1 MAKKALVIIISIS
14 AVILVALFYTMVK
27 SYNSPAKVGAKG
39 RSDNSIFSKDTIAVL
54 EIKGVIAESDET
66 LEKIRDISEM
76 DDVKAVIV
84 RIDSPGGGVAPS
96 QEIYEELKRLDAK
109 KPVIASLA
117 TLAAS
122 GGYYI
127 AAGARTIVANA
138 GTLTGSI
145 GVIMQL
151 ADLQKL
157 YEFIKVSPVTIK
169 SGKFKDIGS
178 TSRPM
183 TAEEKE
189 LLQKLSDNIHMQFK
203 KDISTSRKIPMTELD
218 KIADGRILSGLQAKE
233 LKLVDEIGNFE
244 DAIDITVKIAKIK
257 GKPTL
262 YYPEAKKDG
271 FIKLLIGTR
280 TFIEKV
286 LTEAQVKVPYA
297 M

>member
-1 MAKKALVIIISIS
+1 MAKKALVVIIAISSI
-14 AVILVALFYTMVK
+14 ILVALFFTMLK
-27 SYNSPAKVGAKG
+27 SYSTSGKTGTKAMAD
-39 RSDNSIFSKDTIAVL
+39 SSIFSKDEIAIIEV
-54 EIKGVIAESDET
+54 KGVISESDEV

-76 DDVKAVIV
+76 ESVKAVIV

-96 QEIYEELKRLDAK
+96 QEIYEELKKLDAK
-109 KPVIASLA
+109 KPVIASLG

-127 AAGARTIVANA
+127 AIGARTIVANP

-157 YEFIKVSPVTIK
+157 YDFIKISPITIK

-178 TSRPM
+178 TSRKM
-183 TAEEKE
+183 TTEERE
-189 LLQKLSDNIHMQFK
+189 LLQALSDNIHMQFK
-203 KDISTSRKIPMTELD
+203 GHVSKSRKIPMAVLD
-218 KIADGRILSGLQAKE
+218 KVADGRILSGLQAKE

-244 DAIDITVKIAKIK
+244 DAIDIAAKAAKIK
-257 GKPTL
+257 GKPRL
-262 YYPEAKKDG
+262 YYPEAKRDG
-271 FIKLLIGTR
+271 FIKLLIGTK

-286 LTEAQVKVPYA
+286 ITDAQVQAPAV

>member
-1 MAKKALVIIISIS
+1 MAKKALVVIISIS
-14 AVILVALFYTMVK
+14 AIILVALFYTMVK
-27 SYNSPAKVGAKG
+27 SYNSPVKVGVKG
-39 RSDNSIFSKDTIAVL
+39 RSDNSIFSKDSIAVL

-96 QEIYEELKRLDAK
+96 QEIYEELKKLDAK

-127 AAGARTIVANA
+127 AVGARTIVSNP

-157 YEFIKVSPVTIK
+157 YEFIKISPVTIK

-203 KDISTSRKIPMTELD
+203 KDVSASRKIPMAELD
-218 KIADGRILSGLQAKE
+218 KIADGRVLSGLQAKE

-244 DAIDITVKIAKIK
+244 DAVDLAAKIAKIK

-262 YYPEAKKDG
+262 YYPEAKKEG
-271 FIKLLIGTR
+271 FIKLLVGTK

-286 LTEAQVKVPYA
+286 LTEARVQVPYA